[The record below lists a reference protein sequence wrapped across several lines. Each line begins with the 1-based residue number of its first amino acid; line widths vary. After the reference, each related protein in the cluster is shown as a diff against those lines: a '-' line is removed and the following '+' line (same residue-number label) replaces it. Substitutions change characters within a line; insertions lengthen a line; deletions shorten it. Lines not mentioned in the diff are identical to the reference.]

1 MTDEHEVRAR
11 IVAAADALYYARG
24 IHEVGMDAV
33 REASGLS
40 LKRIYSVFPSKADLV
55 VAVLTERRRV
65 WDRGLAEAMT
75 AQSGPRGQLLAI
87 FDYLRQWFES
97 EDFRGCIFINSYGE
111 SGATSDPV
119 RAVVRAQKAEFQRL
133 VERLSLEAG
142 GTPTLARQLALL
154 AEGAQTSAAIAHDP
168 SWADDARAAA
178 ESLIDLALDRRAA

>member
-1 MTDEHEVRAR
+1 MTDEDEVRAR
-11 IVAAADALYYARG
+11 ILAAADALYYARG

-55 VAVLTERRRV
+55 VAVLSGRRQE
-65 WDRGLAEAMT
+65 WDRDLAQALAVQPE
-75 AQSGPRGQLLAI
+75 PRGQLLAI
-87 FDYLRQWFES
+87 FDFLRDWFES

-119 RAVVRAQKAEFQRL
+119 RVVVRSQKSDFQRL

-142 GTPTLARQLALL
+142 GTTRLARQLALL
-154 AEGAQTSAAIAHDP
+154 AEGAQTSAAIGHDP

>member
-11 IVAAADALYYARG
+11 IVAAADALYYDRG

-33 REASGLS
+33 REASGLP

>member
-1 MTDEHEVRAR
+1 MDDEHEMRAR

-40 LKRIYSVFPSKADLV
+40 LKRIYSIFPSKADLV
-55 VAVLTERRRV
+55 VAVLSERRRV
-65 WDRGLAEAMT
+65 WDRDLARAMAT
-75 AQSGPRGQLLAI
+75 EPEPRGQLLAI
-87 FDYLRQWFES
+87 FDFLRNWFES

-119 RAVVRAQKAEFQRL
+119 RMVVRAQKSDFQRL

-142 GTPTLARQLALL
+142 GTATLARQLTLL
-154 AEGAQTSAAIAHDP
+154 AEGAQTSAAIGHDP

-178 ESLIDLALDRRAA
+178 ESLIDLALERRAA